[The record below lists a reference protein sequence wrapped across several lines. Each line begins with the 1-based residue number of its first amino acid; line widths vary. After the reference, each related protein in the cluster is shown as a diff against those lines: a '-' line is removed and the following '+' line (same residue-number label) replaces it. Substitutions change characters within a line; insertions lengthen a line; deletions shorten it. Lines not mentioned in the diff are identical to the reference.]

1 MLVNAVTKFH
11 YVNLKKKQ
19 KNKKQKTMVSFYFYW
34 GFDKNTP
41 KPVLELYFSIAYYE
55 NK

>member
-11 YVNLKKKQ
+11 YVNKKKQ